1 MSYIETKGTASRA
14 LSVFLRLGEVICA
27 TIVLGLLSRIF
38 YLVDNTGVTEPNAR
52 LVFAAVIAGMSI
64 VAGLVLMPPM
74 AYTFWAF
81 PVDLFFFA
89 AWLTVFCL
97 LETVSLFRS
106 DGPGEWLL
114 TSLVVVDGD

>member
-1 MSYIETKGTASRA
+1 M
-14 LSVFLRLGEVICA
+14 
-27 TIVLGLLSRIF
+27 LGLLGCIF
-38 YLVDNTGVTEPNAR
+38 YLVDNAGVMEPNAR
-52 LVFAAVIAGMSI
+52 LVFAAVITGMSI

-97 LETVSLFRS
+97 LETVSLLQS
-106 DGPGEWLL
+106 DGPGGWLL
-114 TSLVVVDGD
+114 TRVVVDGD